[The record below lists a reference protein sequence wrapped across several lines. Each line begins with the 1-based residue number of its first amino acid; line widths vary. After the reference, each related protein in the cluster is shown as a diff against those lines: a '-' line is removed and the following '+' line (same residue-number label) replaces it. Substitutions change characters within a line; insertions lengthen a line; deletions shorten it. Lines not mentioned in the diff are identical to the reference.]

1 MRALDEGTQDARLA
15 HPGDPVQA
23 DHLSLAAQELFQS
36 PKLRFATDERNAAP
50 LGDRR
55 GDDRS
60 IIARRPRC
68 KAGFRRTTSS
78 DRLPAATFLVASVL
92 REGPA
97 PVQAAGSQGRS
108 LVAGWER
115 PAPTTDAR
123 CGDEE
128 QDPASAPSARPL
140 P

>member
-1 MRALDEGTQDARLA
+1 VIERQRDRRRETSQVPDKRGDVAEPADGLEEPALSRFDGSAVELDDARPASMRALDEGTQDARLA

-23 DHLSLAAQELFQS
+23 DHPSLAAQELFQS

-68 KAGFRRTTSS
+68 KAGFRRTTTS
-78 DRLPAATFLVASVL
+78 DRQPAATS
-92 REGPA
+92 
-97 PVQAAGSQGRS
+97 
-108 LVAGWER
+108 W
-115 PAPTTDAR
+115 
-123 CGDEE
+123 
-128 QDPASAPSARPL
+128 
-140 P
+140 